1 MKPTEVVKRYLLFI
15 ASLLFAAFGVAVTK
29 HAELGVSPISST
41 ANVLSCKFTALSL
54 GVWLI
59 LWNCVLILG
68 QILILRR
75 QFQPIQLLQLP
86 ISLLF
91 GWFTDLGMACVAAIP
106 VPNYPVRLLL
116 VLCGIILL
124 GFGISLSVIAN
135 VILNS
140 GEAFVKAISDV
151 SGKNFGDLKIAFD
164 VCCVVLA
171 LLLSLLFFQGK
182 IIGAREGTIL
192 TALLTGLVV
201 KRFVRL
207 LQSPLERRL
216 SGNAPQ
222 ISA

>member
-1 MKPTEVVKRYLLFI
+1 MKPKELVKRYLLFI
-15 ASLLFAAFGVAVTK
+15 ISLLFAAFGVAVTK

-41 ANVLSCKFTALSL
+41 ANVMSCRFTVLSL

-75 QFQPIQLLQLP
+75 KFQPVQLLQVPL
-86 ISLLF
+86 SLLF

-116 VLCGIILL
+116 VLCGTVLL

-151 SGKNFGDLKIAFD
+151 TGKNFGDLKIGFD
-164 VCCVVLA
+164 VCCVVLS
-171 LLLSLLFFQGK
+171 LLLSLLFFHGK
-182 IIGAREGTIL
+182 IIGTREGTIL

-201 KRFVRL
+201 QRFVRL
-207 LQSPLERRL
+207 LQPPLERRL
-216 SGNAPQ
+216 SGSAPQ

>member
-15 ASLLFAAFGVAVTK
+15 VSLLFAAFGVAVTK

-86 ISLLF
+86 LSLLF

-140 GEAFVKAISDV
+140 GEALSRPSLTSAGKILAISRLPLTSAV
-151 SGKNFGDLKIAFD
+151 WCWH
-164 VCCVVLA
+164 CCCRCYFSKERSSA
-171 LLLSLLFFQGK
+171 PGRGPF
-182 IIGAREGTIL
+182 
-192 TALLTGLVV
+192 
-201 KRFVRL
+201 
-207 LQSPLERRL
+207 SP
-216 SGNAPQ
+216 PC
-222 ISA
+222 

>member
-1 MKPTEVVKRYLLFI
+1 M
-15 ASLLFAAFGVAVTK
+15 AAEG
-29 HAELGVSPISST
+29 
-41 ANVLSCKFTALSL
+41 
-54 GVWLI
+54 
-59 LWNCVLILG
+59 
-68 QILILRR
+68 
-75 QFQPIQLLQLP
+75 LQV
-86 ISLLF
+86 
-91 GWFTDLGMACVAAIP
+91 TDLGMACVAAIP

-140 GEAFVKAISDV
+140 GEAFVTAISDV

-182 IIGAREGTIL
+182 IIGTREGTIL

>member
-15 ASLLFAAFGVAVTK
+15 VSLLFAAFGVAVTK

-86 ISLLF
+86 LSLLF

-140 GEAFVKAISDV
+140 GEAFVTAISDV
-151 SGKNFGDLKIAFD
+151 SGKNFGDLPGGDHSHRPADGAGGKTLCPPAA
-164 VCCVVLA
+164 VAAGAPAQWQCPA
-171 LLLSLLFFQGK
+171 NLSLNRSESLCLNFSCPSPSCSP
-182 IIGAREGTIL
+182 
-192 TALLTGLVV
+192 
-201 KRFVRL
+201 RF
-207 LQSPLERRL
+207 
-216 SGNAPQ
+216 
-222 ISA
+222 

>member
-15 ASLLFAAFGVAVTK
+15 VSLLFAAFGVAVTK

-75 QFQPIQLLQLP
+75 QFQPIQQLP
-86 ISLLF
+86 LSLRF
-91 GWFTDLGMACVAAIP
+91 GWFPDLGMACVAAIP

-140 GEAFVKAISDV
+140 GEALVTAISDV

-171 LLLSLLFFQGK
+171 LLLSLLFFHVK
-182 IIGAREGTIL
+182 IIGTREGTIL

>member
-1 MKPTEVVKRYLLFI
+1 MKPTEIVKRYLLFI
-15 ASLLFAAFGVAVTK
+15 VSLLFAAFGVAVTK

-86 ISLLF
+86 LSLLF

-171 LLLSLLFFQGK
+171 LLLSLLFFQVK
-182 IIGAREGTIL
+182 IIVTREGTIL

-216 SGNAPQ
+216 RGNAPQ

>member
-15 ASLLFAAFGVAVTK
+15 VSLLFAAFGVAVTK

-41 ANVLSCKFTALSL
+41 ANVMSCKFTALSL

-75 QFQPIQLLQLP
+75 KFQPVQLLQVPL
-86 ISLLF
+86 SLLF

-116 VLCGIILL
+116 VLCGTVLL

-151 SGKNFGDLKIAFD
+151 TGKNFGDLKIGFD
-164 VCCVVLA
+164 VCCVVLS
-171 LLLSLLFFQGK
+171 LLLSLLFFQRK
-182 IIGAREGTIL
+182 IIGTREGTIL

-207 LQSPLERRL
+207 LQPPLECRL
-216 SGNAPQ
+216 SDSAPQ

>member
-1 MKPTEVVKRYLLFI
+1 MKPKELVKRYLLFI
-15 ASLLFAAFGVAVTK
+15 VSLLFAAFGVAVTK

-41 ANVLSCKFTALSL
+41 ANVMSCKFTALSL

-75 QFQPIQLLQLP
+75 KFQPIQLLQVPL
-86 ISLLF
+86 SLLF

-116 VLCGIILL
+116 VLCGIVLL

-164 VCCVVLA
+164 VCCVALA

-182 IIGAREGTIL
+182 IIGTREGTIL

-201 KRFVRL
+201 KCFVRL

-216 SGNAPQ
+216 SGSAPQ

>member
-1 MKPTEVVKRYLLFI
+1 
-15 ASLLFAAFGVAVTK
+15 
-29 HAELGVSPISST
+29 
-41 ANVLSCKFTALSL
+41 
-54 GVWLI
+54 
-59 LWNCVLILG
+59 
-68 QILILRR
+68 
-75 QFQPIQLLQLP
+75 
-86 ISLLF
+86 
-91 GWFTDLGMACVAAIP
+91 MACVAAIP

-140 GEAFVKAISDV
+140 GEAFVTAISDV

-182 IIGAREGTIL
+182 IIGTREGTIL